1 VAAAG
6 ERGTP
11 GRSRRRIGDREILGE
26 RLCSMNSPAGCPLA
40 PDSVTSADTMAFP
53 AIREEDLAAAAGT
66 LLAKGRGAWRNG
78 GCGWGF

>member
-1 VAAAG
+1 
-6 ERGTP
+6 
-11 GRSRRRIGDREILGE
+11 
-26 RLCSMNSPAGCPLA
+26 MNSPAGCPLA